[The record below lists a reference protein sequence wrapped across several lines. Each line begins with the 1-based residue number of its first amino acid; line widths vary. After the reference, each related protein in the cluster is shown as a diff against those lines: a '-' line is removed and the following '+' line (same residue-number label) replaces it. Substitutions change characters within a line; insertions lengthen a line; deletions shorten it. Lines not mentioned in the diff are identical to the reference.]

1 MQRVICVRCFC
12 YFLNNEKH
20 FQISLTYKNNVIK
33 SNEKLSASRNYPLVI
48 EKSIKWDDKHYKNL
62 LAYLEGANKE

>member
-1 MQRVICVRCFC
+1 MYPITRFSCKSGAVLKNIIVD
-12 YFLNNEKH
+12 
-20 FQISLTYKNNVIK
+20 KNNVIK

>member
-1 MQRVICVRCFC
+1 M
-12 YFLNNEKH
+12 
-20 FQISLTYKNNVIK
+20 IK